1 MGALRGEKAFAR
13 CARGGRECKWRER
26 YENTQ
31 KKRSYEIAL
40 YVQQLQVVW
49 FAGNTGLVQRHVQ
62 VKTEEAHV
70 G

>member
-1 MGALRGEKAFAR
+1 MGALQGEKAFAR
-13 CARGGRECKWRER
+13 CARWGRECEWRER

-31 KKRSYEIAL
+31 KKRSCEIAL

-49 FAGNTGLVQRHVQ
+49 FAGSTGLVPRHGQ
-62 VKTEEAHV
+62 DETEEADV